1 MIFRFAEMAPKD
13 VYKLLTG
20 FVIPR
25 PIALVS
31 TCDAEGR
38 VNAAPFSFFN
48 VFGEDPAVLV
58 LGLEARSDGSLKDTA
73 RNIRTTGEFVV
84 NLVDEAITES
94 MNICAVDAPAGVSEA
109 DLAGLTSVPSTL
121 VAAPRLAQS
130 PVSLECRLMQVIV
143 CGGNRNLILGE
154 IHLMHVRDGLVE
166 PDSLRLVPEAYSP
179 IGRLFGPWY
188 ARQGDRFE
196 MTRPSWADLSRKQD
210 QDA

>member
-1 MIFRFAEMAPKD
+1 MIFRFSEMAPKD

-31 TCDAEGR
+31 TCNADGT

-58 LGLEARSDGSLKDTA
+58 LGLEARSDGSMKDTA
-73 RNIRTTGEFVV
+73 RNIRASGEFVV
-84 NLVDEAITES
+84 NLVDEAVAS
-94 MNICAVDAPAGVSEA
+94 AMNVCAVDAPPGISEP
-109 DLAGLTSVPSTL
+109 DLAGLTPVPSTL
-121 VAAPRLAQS
+121 VAAPRLSES

-154 IHLMHVRDGLVE
+154 IHLMHARDGLVE
-166 PDSLRLVPEAYSP
+166 PDSLRIVPEAYAP
-179 IGRLFGPWY
+179 VGRLFGPWY
-188 ARQGDRFE
+188 ARQGDRFD
-196 MTRPSWADLSRKQD
+196 MTRPSWADLRESDD
-210 QDA
+210 QGT